1 MQKCIVHFFVH
12 TSFTI
17 SIIVQDLV
25 QSPLKVIIFYYKIDT
40 FVWNLVNT

>member
-17 SIIVQDLV
+17 LIIVQDLV
-25 QSPLKVIIFYYKIDT
+25 QSLFKVIIFYYKIDT